1 MAEKK
6 KTQKNKNIAKNK
18 KKGIRNII
26 DSIRD
31 SIEAQAPKDV
41 KSLKEFLL
49 FFGFAMFTLSLL
61 ILFVLILWGDIPIF
75 QKSGLLELNG
85 FLAAL
90 LIMIGFFMGLTS
102 FLNNIIRSRAEQRE
116 ERLRRQ
122 LREIDY
128 EISVIYAKY
137 EYTDDRGEEQQLSDQ
152 LTDLKLARDALIIE
166 SPQGWKR
173 DISTKWGITLIASHD
188 RLLEEEYRL
197 RRRNRFNL
205 VFGIAVAF
213 AGASFFIGAGIVS
226 YYDKTLQTL
235 SFNNFPFY
243 YLLCIPITIIT
254 EVVAIFFLRL
264 FALTEQTIE
273 RNKNEMTNIELRLT
287 ASQLL
292 ESKDKF
298 DSLADTLS
306 KEERNFI
313 LRKNESSAIPETLDN
328 EKLLEIISKL
338 ALKAGGVQ

>member
-1 MAEKK
+1 MIEENEDAIGIYTNEIRM
-6 KTQKNKNIAKNK
+6 NKFLNWIE
-18 KKGIRNII
+18 RNRIWLI
-26 DSIRD
+26 VAGLIVM
-31 SIEAQAPKDV
+31 I
-41 KSLKEFLL
+41 
-49 FFGFAMFTLSLL
+49 L
-61 ILFVLILWGDIPIF
+61 ILFFLIFLSVSRAGIVVTESKSLFETFIF
-75 QKSGLLELNG
+75 LEI
-85 FLAAL
+85 ASA
-90 LIMIGFFMGLTS
+90 IAMVFFVFIL
-102 FLNNIIRSRAEQRE
+102 FLNRLIRSRAEQQE
-116 ERLRRQ
+116 EQ
-122 LREIDY
+122 LRKELRKIDY
-128 EISVIYAKY
+128 DIQRIEGSFQFI
-137 EYTDDRGEEQQLSDQ
+137 DDEGELHGLSNE
-152 LTDLKLARDALIIE
+152 LENLRLERAALIVK

-205 VFGIAVAF
+205 LFGIAVAF
-213 AGASFFIGAGIVS
+213 MGASFFIGAGIVS
-226 YYDKTLQTL
+226 YYDKTLQNL
-235 SFNNFPFY
+235 SFSNFPFY

-292 ESKDKF
+292 EDKDKF
-298 DSLADTLS
+298 GSLADTLS

-313 LRKNESSAIPETLDN
+313 LRKNETSATPETLDT

-338 ALKAGGVQ
+338 ALKAGGVS